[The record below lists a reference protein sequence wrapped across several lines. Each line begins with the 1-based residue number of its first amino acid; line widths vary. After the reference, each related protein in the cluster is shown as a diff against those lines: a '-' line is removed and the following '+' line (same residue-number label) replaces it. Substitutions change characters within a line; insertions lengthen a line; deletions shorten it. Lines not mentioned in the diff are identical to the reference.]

1 MIRSTSACTFSFQ
14 VNLRPLLPQS
24 LSALSDARPN
34 WIHWY
39 GPYGVLLAL
48 DRGELVQYLALG
60 CELSGLVMSTVM
72 GDEAD

>member
-1 MIRSTSACTFSFQ
+1 MCQPELRFLSLPRS
-14 VNLRPLLPQS
+14 PLQ
-24 LSALSDARPN
+24 SALSDARPN

>member
-1 MIRSTSACTFSFQ
+1 
-14 VNLRPLLPQS
+14 